1 MSRVFIDFDSVS
13 TASNGNKVLVCPTH
27 GDYPASMK
35 AFGCPD
41 CVKEREEYEEE
52 LEELSNSRVRRLNGG
67 RR

>member
-1 MSRVFIDFDSVS
+1 VSRPFIDFDSVS
-13 TASNGNKVLVCPTH
+13 NTNSSKNVIACPTH

-35 AFGCPD
+35 NFGCPD

-52 LEELSNSRVRRLNGG
+52 LEELSNSRVRRFNG

>member
-1 MSRVFIDFDSVS
+1 MSRPFIDFDDVS
-13 TASNGNKVLVCPTH
+13 SRSTDSNVINCYTH

-35 AFGCPD
+35 NFGCPD

-52 LEELSNSRVRRLNGG
+52 LEELSNSRVRRFNG